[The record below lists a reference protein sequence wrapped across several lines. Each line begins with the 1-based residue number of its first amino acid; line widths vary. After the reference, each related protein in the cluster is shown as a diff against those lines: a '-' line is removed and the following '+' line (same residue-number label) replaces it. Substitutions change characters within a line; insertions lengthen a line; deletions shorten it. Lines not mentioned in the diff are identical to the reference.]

1 MAIVEMKRV
10 SLLALRAD
18 RDRLLRAMQRM
29 GCVEITE
36 IQDEQLKAYLGRE
49 RGQAENAEEKLSRI
63 KWAISLLSRYEVKKK
78 SLLNMFSS
86 IPDATEEEAQAVA
99 DDAQSVMA
107 AVEAC
112 EACERREGDLRGREA
127 RANAQIAQLRPWQ
140 EFDIPVEKL
149 APTRETVQFAG
160 TIAASKIEA
169 LEGAFAPL
177 TAARRLV
184 FSLRRGEKRRFVR
197 ESRSNVCVKSHRTTD
212 KPIFFPQNHTFFEKS
227 PIFFSKPLT
236 FAGSDGIIHMN
247 SNKIRRGKYH
257 VEAYRFYE
265 SDGDERVHRYHLL
278 LHLERQC
285 HWCCE
290 CAPWRQ
296 TGREAFLLLCLS
308 RH

>member
-127 RANAQIAQLRPWQ
+127 DA
-140 EFDIPVEKL
+140 VG
-149 APTRETVQFAG
+149 V
-160 TIAASKIEA
+160 
-169 LEGAFAPL
+169 
-177 TAARRLV
+177 
-184 FSLRRGEKRRFVR
+184 
-197 ESRSNVCVKSHRTTD
+197 
-212 KPIFFPQNHTFFEKS
+212 
-227 PIFFSKPLT
+227 
-236 FAGSDGIIHMN
+236 
-247 SNKIRRGKYH
+247 
-257 VEAYRFYE
+257 
-265 SDGDERVHRYHLL
+265 VHRLRHVVQQLVQPRVKFVNRAALL
-278 LHLERQC
+278 AKQLVLNTDDVAKRHNQLSFYVRPAAQYAC
-285 HWCCE
+285 
-290 CAPWRQ
+290 
-296 TGREAFLLLCLS
+296 GRNTP
-308 RH
+308 

>member
-78 SLLNMFSS
+78 SLLNMFAG
-86 IPDATEEEAQAVA
+86 IPEATEEEAQAVA
-99 DDAQSVMA
+99 ADAAAVMRT
-107 AVEAC
+107 VEAC
-112 EACERREGDLRGREA
+112 EACERREGEMRARET
-127 RANAQIAQLRPWQ
+127 RAGVQIAQLRPWLA
-140 EFDIPVEKL
+140 FDIPAEKL
-149 APTRETVQFAG
+149 TPTRDTVQFAG
-160 TIAASKIEA
+160 TVSATRMEA

-177 TAARRLV
+177 AAARRSV
-184 FSLRRGEKRRFVR
+184 FPPPGGEKRRFVR
-197 ESRSNVCVKSHRTTD
+197 ESRSNVCAKSHRTTD

-278 LHLERQC
+278 LRLEWHQPSRLRQPAARRFSEGQQL
-285 HWCCE
+285 H
-290 CAPWRQ
+290 
-296 TGREAFLLLCLS
+296 
-308 RH
+308 